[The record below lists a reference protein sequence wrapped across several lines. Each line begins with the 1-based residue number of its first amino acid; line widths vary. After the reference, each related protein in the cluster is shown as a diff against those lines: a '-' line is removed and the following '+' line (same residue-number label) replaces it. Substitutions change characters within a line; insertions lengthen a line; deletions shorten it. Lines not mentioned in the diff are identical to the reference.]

1 MHPSLKNTLYAAEMP
16 HPVKGLNPQVP
27 PLTEVAMAVIILAVL
42 EQLQGA
48 GAEAGAVL
56 GITTGLAPSCGLSL
70 SSFFMSCPG
79 KAPGMKNNP
88 SACVPACRAQSS
100 VKLFSHPWE
109 LRLDVE
115 GPRSWSTAWQ
125 RWESPGL
132 GPFPPGDTEQVFMEY
147 RGHCIFFPGELH
159 PWKEVPCLLQNTA

>member
-1 MHPSLKNTLYAAEMP
+1 MS

-115 GPRSWSTAWQ
+115 GPRSWSAAWQ